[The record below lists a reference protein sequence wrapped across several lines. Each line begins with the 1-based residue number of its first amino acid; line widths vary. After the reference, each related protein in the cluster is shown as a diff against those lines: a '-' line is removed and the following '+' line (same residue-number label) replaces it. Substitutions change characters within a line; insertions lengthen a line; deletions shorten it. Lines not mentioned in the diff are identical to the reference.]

1 MWISTTRKKLRK
13 KLDTRAVSATGLYLG
28 LKLLATKSPSE
39 MTLLFTSF
47 SPPFRSPT
55 KTTYSQKAPCQSP
68 AKASQVSVFEFLLS
82 WLRAVRFHLC
92 AAWWLLQ
99 IFLLL
104 MLGSAGQRQV
114 SQPLLPA
121 GVGLPVHFQSNWH
134 LGLENYNGD
143 SGSEPNLG
151 TSNKALTGLLSK
163 RDHPGEHSNLPA
175 CRCWFWFPGFQKQ
188 RALLPVLSLLPIC
201 LLIWP
206 GFAKLGQAG

>member
-1 MWISTTRKKLRK
+1 MWVSTTWK
-13 KLDTRAVSATGLYLG
+13 KLDTRAVSACTWAPGLYLG
-28 LKLLATKSPSE
+28 LKLLATKSPSA

-55 KTTYSQKAPCQSP
+55 KTTCSQKAPCQSP

-99 IFLLL
+99 ISLLL

-114 SQPLLPA
+114 SYPLLPA

-134 LGLENYNGD
+134 LDLENYSGD

-163 RDHPGEHSNLPA
+163 
-175 CRCWFWFPGFQKQ
+175 
-188 RALLPVLSLLPIC
+188 
-201 LLIWP
+201 
-206 GFAKLGQAG
+206 